1 MSAMVCVFC
10 PTTAPKLTVDGALR
24 VVEGVRDWRYLGR
37 FLHIPESRL
46 DEINQL
52 SPSEN
57 KKALVTYWM
66 ENDPFPSWRRL
77 LWALDVMVEK
87 AIADS
92 IRHYAEPLTG
102 SQHSLYY
109 PGQYHTHC
117 YIILMILSGEC
128 LSHIP
133 DLEAILE

>member
-10 PTTAPKLTVDGALR
+10 PTTAPNLTVDGALR
-24 VVEGVRDWRYLGR
+24 VVEGVQDWRVLGR
-37 FLHIPESRL
+37 RLYIPESRL
-46 DEINQL
+46 DKISQL
-52 SPSEN
+52 GPSER

-77 LWALDVMVEK
+77 LWALEWIREK

-109 PGQYHTHC
+109 PVYV
-117 YIILMILSGEC
+117 
-128 LSHIP
+128 
-133 DLEAILE
+133 

>member
-24 VVEGVRDWRYLGR
+24 VVEGVRGWRDLGGW
-37 FLHIPESRL
+37 LWIPESRL
-46 DEINQL
+46 DVISQL
-52 SPSEN
+52 SSSER

-77 LWALDVMVEK
+77 LWALDAIEEK

-109 PGQYHTHC
+109 PVYV
-117 YIILMILSGEC
+117 
-128 LSHIP
+128 
-133 DLEAILE
+133 

>member
-1 MSAMVCVFC
+1 MLLSGIVTVSAMVCVFC

-24 VVEGVRDWRYLGR
+24 VVEGVQDWNELGQR
-37 FLHIPESRL
+37 LRIPNSRL
-46 DEINQL
+46 DEISQL
-52 SPSEN
+52 SPSER

-77 LWALDVMVEK
+77 LWALDWIEEK

-109 PGQYHTHC
+109 PVYV
-117 YIILMILSGEC
+117 
-128 LSHIP
+128 
-133 DLEAILE
+133 